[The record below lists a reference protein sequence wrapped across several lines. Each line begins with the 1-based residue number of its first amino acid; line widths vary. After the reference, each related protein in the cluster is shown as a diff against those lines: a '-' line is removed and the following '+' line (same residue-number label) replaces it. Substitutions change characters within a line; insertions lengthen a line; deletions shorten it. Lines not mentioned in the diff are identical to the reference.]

1 MNKMGEKHFREEE
14 SVREPIFRGK
24 KLPLEVITCLKLDM
38 FFGLRRQLLQDEILK
53 IIFFFSQTDTY
64 NHYKKNVC
72 GIKKKTNKI
81 NIHNSAHP
89 HIPIIDTLICELP
102 SFFSAYIV

>member
-1 MNKMGEKHFREEE
+1 MNKTGEKHFREEE

-38 FFGLRRQLLQDEILK
+38 FFGLRRQLRQDEILK
-53 IIFFFSQTDTY
+53 IIFFSLRLTHTII
-64 NHYKKNVC
+64 
-72 GIKKKTNKI
+72 IKKKYVELKKKNKI

>member
-53 IIFFFSQTDTY
+53 IFFFSLRLTHT
-64 NHYKKNVC
+64 
-72 GIKKKTNKI
+72 
-81 NIHNSAHP
+81 
-89 HIPIIDTLICELP
+89 IIIRKMYVE
-102 SFFSAYIV
+102 

>member
-14 SVREPIFRGK
+14 SVRETIFRGK
-24 KLPLEVITCLKLDM
+24 KLPLEVITCFRLDM

-53 IIFFFSQTDTY
+53 IIFFTQTDTH

-72 GIKKKTNKI
+72 RIKTNKI
-81 NIHNSAHP
+81 NIHNSSHP
-89 HIPIIDTLICELP
+89 HIPVIDTLICELP
-102 SFFSAYIV
+102 SLFSTYIV